1 MNGTIETLKNM
12 TPDITRTRTAWT
24 AMLLRRAIQIFAL
37 GLLVGTVCFFMARS
51 LPGDMAT
58 RIAAG
63 RYGYDLV
70 SNAAADAVRLELG
83 LDRPLWLA
91 LLHWWG
97 DIARLDLGTSLVT
110 GHAVWREVAH
120 QLAATIELAAAS
132 VFVAAVVGLPLG
144 IWSGLHAGGWVD
156 RFTLALA
163 VVLRALPPFL
173 LAVLL
178 MVVVAVQLG
187 ALPVAGDDHGG
198 SLLLPALTL
207 GLGLAAGLARVARS
221 AMREASASASFE
233 FARTKGLSDRQAL
246 VRHGLRQAA
255 TPVVAYLGVH
265 AVFLVEG
272 AVVVEALFAWPGIGH
287 ALVHAVFGRDV
298 PMIQGAALCMGL
310 LFVGFNLLVDAAC
323 LALDPRRRMGA
334 AA

>member
-1 MNGTIETLKNM
+1 MKTSPNS
-12 TPDITRTRTAWT
+12 AWT
-24 AMLLRRAIQIFAL
+24 TLLLRRAFQIVAL
-37 GLLVGTVCFFMARS
+37 AFLVGTLCFFMARS

-70 SNAAADAVRLELG
+70 NNAAADAVRLELG

-97 DIARLDLGTSLVT
+97 EIARFDLGLSVVSGNT
-110 GHAVWREVAH
+110 VWREVMH
-120 QLAATIELAAAS
+120 QMGATLELSLASLLVAAAI
-132 VFVAAVVGLPLG
+132 GLPLG
-144 IWSGLHAGGWVD
+144 VWSGLHVGGWID
-156 RFTLALA
+156 RATLALA
-163 VVLRALPPFL
+163 VLLRAMPPFL

-178 MVVVAVQLG
+178 MVLLAVQLDMV
-187 ALPVAGDDHGG
+187 PVAGDDHHG
-198 SLLLPALTL
+198 SVLLPALTL
-207 GLGLAAGLARVARS
+207 GLGLAAGLARVTRA
-221 AMREASASASFE
+221 AMREVAASPSFE
-233 FARTKGLSDRQAL
+233 FARIKGLTDRQAL

-255 TPVVAYLGVH
+255 VPVIAYLGVH

-272 AVVVEALFAWPGIGH
+272 AVVVETLFAWPGIGH

-298 PMIQGAALCMGL
+298 PMIQGTALCMGL
-310 LFVGFNLLVDAAC
+310 LFVLFNLLVDAAC

-334 AA
+334 VS